1 MKNFNDDYYAGFDIG
16 TDSVGYAVADT
27 DYNLCK
33 FKGNAMWGV
42 DLFEESNSAAERRTL
57 RSARSRGL
65 RKRNRIEWLQ
75 MLFDEE
81 ISKVDNAFYQ
91 RLKESCL
98 YLDDKS
104 SNVPYAVFADGNYTD
119 KEFHTDYPTIY
130 HLRKELIKSSQPH
143 DIRLVYLALHHIIK
157 HRGHFLF
164 DNMGSDFESES
175 SFEALFDDLK
185 LYLKEEYEIEFECN
199 DSLRF
204 SEILK
209 DKTLKK
215 TAKSSE
221 SYKLFGYSKRNNP
234 YETALIDL
242 ICGRKVK
249 FSDMFGDKSFDS
261 EEVNGITFESGYDDN
276 ENTYRDLLQEKF
288 ELIEKAK
295 AVYDWAILAD
305 ILNGEKYNG
314 KNYISFAKVKTY
326 EEHSSDLKILKKFVK
341 ERCKPLYDEIF
352 RITKDKL
359 DNYTAYCGKYKEN
372 GKNGVIIYRPDVDPQ
387 DKFCKYL
394 KKKFEKL
401 DKTGYEEMFDKIENG
416 TFMPKIVVKD
426 NGVIPMQVNRSELK
440 AILKNASTYL
450 EFLNKKDE
458 NGISVSDK
466 IVKIF
471 EFRIPYYVGP
481 LNNHS
486 LKSWLVR
493 SNEKI
498 YPWNFDSVVD
508 IEQSA
513 ENFINNLT
521 SKCTYL
527 PTKDVIPKNSILYS
541 AFTVLNELNNLR
553 LDGKKPDVS
562 LKQAIFND
570 LFMTHKKVRRKDLLN
585 YLKSEKGIT
594 PDITGIDGD
603 FKSSMRSAIE
613 MSQFNLTD
621 SEKED
626 AIKAITVFGD
636 DKKLLRKRLK
646 RQLGSKLSDEDIM
659 RISKLKYKDWGRL
672 SKEFLTEIYNVDKNT
687 GELQFNIIHAL
698 WQTNDNLMELLGSKY
713 GFEQSRQNY
722 LDGIQTGQSLEKM
735 VENLYISPAVKRP
748 VYQSLKIMHE
758 INKIQG
764 HAPKKIFVEMT
775 RKDGVKGD
783 KGRKES
789 RKTKLVDLY
798 KKCGEDSGELW
809 ESLEKTPD
817 DEFKRD
823 RLYFYYTQ
831 FGKCMYTG
839 EPITL
844 SELYNKNIYE
854 VDHIFPRSKV
864 KDDSLDNRVLVK
876 KQVNAH
882 KDNTYPLDSS
892 IREKMKGSWH
902 FLMDKGLI
910 SKKKYERLTRVTP
923 LSDSELSDFIA
934 RQIVETSQSTKAVAS
949 LFKELYPDTEIVYVK
964 ASTVSEFRHEYDF
977 LKCRE
982 VNDFHHAKDA
992 YLNIVVG
999 NVYNE
1004 RCTHNKS
1011 IFIEGL
1017 KTKAYSL
1024 NKMFSFNTPNAWSID
1039 DNKSIKIVRKT
1050 MNKNNIRFTRYAFTQ
1065 NGGDQ
1070 NNGGFFKRNLLKKGN
1085 GQVPVKQNSALSD
1098 IEKYGGYNK
1107 AYASY
1112 FSFIKYEDKNGKEM
1126 RRIVAINAYTHL
1138 LYEANPEKYLS
1149 ETFGLK
1155 KPVVLIPVVKRDACI
1170 EIDGFR
1176 MHISGKTG
1184 SRITFK
1190 PAMQLT
1196 VSYDTEKYIRNVV
1209 KLNSKPENYNIT
1221 ELDKVSTDENIELF
1235 DILTYKMTDT
1245 VLKVKFGDMGVK
1257 IASHRDAFEKLDIR
1271 KQCFVLTEILK
1282 IIHCNAVLGNLT
1294 YIGEG
1299 SSSGRVGLNSVLSEV
1314 KGVKSI
1320 YLVHQS
1326 VTGLFEKKIDLLNM

>member
-57 RSARSRGL
+57 RSARRRGL

-450 EFLNKKDE
+450 EFLKKKDE

>member
-1 MKNFNDDYYAGFDIG
+1 
-16 TDSVGYAVADT
+16 
-27 DYNLCK
+27 
-33 FKGNAMWGV
+33 
-42 DLFEESNSAAERRTL
+42 
-57 RSARSRGL
+57 
-65 RKRNRIEWLQ
+65 
-75 MLFDEE
+75 
-81 ISKVDNAFYQ
+81 
-91 RLKESCL
+91 
-98 YLDDKS
+98 
-104 SNVPYAVFADGNYTD
+104 
-119 KEFHTDYPTIY
+119 
-130 HLRKELIKSSQPH
+130 
-143 DIRLVYLALHHIIK
+143 
-157 HRGHFLF
+157 
-164 DNMGSDFESES
+164 
-175 SFEALFDDLK
+175 
-185 LYLKEEYEIEFECN
+185 
-199 DSLRF
+199 
-204 SEILK
+204 
-209 DKTLKK
+209 
-215 TAKSSE
+215 
-221 SYKLFGYSKRNNP
+221 
-234 YETALIDL
+234 
-242 ICGRKVK
+242 
-249 FSDMFGDKSFDS
+249 
-261 EEVNGITFESGYDDN
+261 
-276 ENTYRDLLQEKF
+276 
-288 ELIEKAK
+288 
-295 AVYDWAILAD
+295 
-305 ILNGEKYNG
+305 
-314 KNYISFAKVKTY
+314 
-326 EEHSSDLKILKKFVK
+326 
-341 ERCKPLYDEIF
+341 
-352 RITKDKL
+352 
-359 DNYTAYCGKYKEN
+359 
-372 GKNGVIIYRPDVDPQ
+372 
-387 DKFCKYL
+387 
-394 KKKFEKL
+394 
-401 DKTGYEEMFDKIENG
+401 
-416 TFMPKIVVKD
+416 
-426 NGVIPMQVNRSELK
+426 
-440 AILKNASTYL
+440 
-450 EFLNKKDE
+450 
-458 NGISVSDK
+458 
-466 IVKIF
+466 
-471 EFRIPYYVGP
+471 
-481 LNNHS
+481 
-486 LKSWLVR
+486 
-493 SNEKI
+493 
-498 YPWNFDSVVD
+498 
-508 IEQSA
+508 
-513 ENFINNLT
+513 
-521 SKCTYL
+521 
-527 PTKDVIPKNSILYS
+527 
-541 AFTVLNELNNLR
+541 
-553 LDGKKPDVS
+553 
-562 LKQAIFND
+562 
-570 LFMTHKKVRRKDLLN
+570 
-585 YLKSEKGIT
+585 
-594 PDITGIDGD
+594 
-603 FKSSMRSAIE
+603 
-613 MSQFNLTD
+613 
-621 SEKED
+621 
-626 AIKAITVFGD
+626 
-636 DKKLLRKRLK
+636 
-646 RQLGSKLSDEDIM
+646 
-659 RISKLKYKDWGRL
+659 
-672 SKEFLTEIYNVDKNT
+672 
-687 GELQFNIIHAL
+687 
-698 WQTNDNLMELLGSKY
+698 
-713 GFEQSRQNY
+713 
-722 LDGIQTGQSLEKM
+722 
-735 VENLYISPAVKRP
+735 
-748 VYQSLKIMHE
+748 
-758 INKIQG
+758 
-764 HAPKKIFVEMT
+764 
-775 RKDGVKGD
+775 VKGD

>member
-1 MKNFNDDYYAGFDIG
+1 M
-16 TDSVGYAVADT
+16 
-27 DYNLCK
+27 
-33 FKGNAMWGV
+33 
-42 DLFEESNSAAERRTL
+42 
-57 RSARSRGL
+57 
-65 RKRNRIEWLQ
+65 RK
-75 MLFDEE
+75 
-81 ISKVDNAFYQ
+81 A
-91 RLKESCL
+91 
-98 YLDDKS
+98 
-104 SNVPYAVFADGNYTD
+104 T
-119 KEFHTDYPTIY
+119 
-130 HLRKELIKSSQPH
+130 
-143 DIRLVYLALHHIIK
+143 
-157 HRGHFLF
+157 
-164 DNMGSDFESES
+164 
-175 SFEALFDDLK
+175 
-185 LYLKEEYEIEFECN
+185 
-199 DSLRF
+199 
-204 SEILK
+204 
-209 DKTLKK
+209 
-215 TAKSSE
+215 
-221 SYKLFGYSKRNNP
+221 
-234 YETALIDL
+234 
-242 ICGRKVK
+242 
-249 FSDMFGDKSFDS
+249 
-261 EEVNGITFESGYDDN
+261 
-276 ENTYRDLLQEKF
+276 
-288 ELIEKAK
+288 
-295 AVYDWAILAD
+295 
-305 ILNGEKYNG
+305 
-314 KNYISFAKVKTY
+314 
-326 EEHSSDLKILKKFVK
+326 
-341 ERCKPLYDEIF
+341 
-352 RITKDKL
+352 
-359 DNYTAYCGKYKEN
+359 
-372 GKNGVIIYRPDVDPQ
+372 
-387 DKFCKYL
+387 
-394 KKKFEKL
+394 
-401 DKTGYEEMFDKIENG
+401 
-416 TFMPKIVVKD
+416 
-426 NGVIPMQVNRSELK
+426 
-440 AILKNASTYL
+440 
-450 EFLNKKDE
+450 
-458 NGISVSDK
+458 
-466 IVKIF
+466 
-471 EFRIPYYVGP
+471 
-481 LNNHS
+481 

>member
-1 MKNFNDDYYAGFDIG
+1 M
-16 TDSVGYAVADT
+16 
-27 DYNLCK
+27 
-33 FKGNAMWGV
+33 
-42 DLFEESNSAAERRTL
+42 
-57 RSARSRGL
+57 
-65 RKRNRIEWLQ
+65 RK
-75 MLFDEE
+75 
-81 ISKVDNAFYQ
+81 A
-91 RLKESCL
+91 
-98 YLDDKS
+98 
-104 SNVPYAVFADGNYTD
+104 T
-119 KEFHTDYPTIY
+119 
-130 HLRKELIKSSQPH
+130 
-143 DIRLVYLALHHIIK
+143 
-157 HRGHFLF
+157 
-164 DNMGSDFESES
+164 
-175 SFEALFDDLK
+175 
-185 LYLKEEYEIEFECN
+185 
-199 DSLRF
+199 
-204 SEILK
+204 
-209 DKTLKK
+209 
-215 TAKSSE
+215 
-221 SYKLFGYSKRNNP
+221 
-234 YETALIDL
+234 
-242 ICGRKVK
+242 
-249 FSDMFGDKSFDS
+249 
-261 EEVNGITFESGYDDN
+261 
-276 ENTYRDLLQEKF
+276 
-288 ELIEKAK
+288 
-295 AVYDWAILAD
+295 
-305 ILNGEKYNG
+305 
-314 KNYISFAKVKTY
+314 
-326 EEHSSDLKILKKFVK
+326 
-341 ERCKPLYDEIF
+341 
-352 RITKDKL
+352 
-359 DNYTAYCGKYKEN
+359 
-372 GKNGVIIYRPDVDPQ
+372 
-387 DKFCKYL
+387 
-394 KKKFEKL
+394 
-401 DKTGYEEMFDKIENG
+401 
-416 TFMPKIVVKD
+416 
-426 NGVIPMQVNRSELK
+426 
-440 AILKNASTYL
+440 
-450 EFLNKKDE
+450 
-458 NGISVSDK
+458 
-466 IVKIF
+466 
-471 EFRIPYYVGP
+471 
-481 LNNHS
+481 
-486 LKSWLVR
+486 
-493 SNEKI
+493 
-498 YPWNFDSVVD
+498 
-508 IEQSA
+508 
-513 ENFINNLT
+513 
-521 SKCTYL
+521 
-527 PTKDVIPKNSILYS
+527 
-541 AFTVLNELNNLR
+541 
-553 LDGKKPDVS
+553 
-562 LKQAIFND
+562 
-570 LFMTHKKVRRKDLLN
+570 
-585 YLKSEKGIT
+585 
-594 PDITGIDGD
+594 
-603 FKSSMRSAIE
+603 
-613 MSQFNLTD
+613 
-621 SEKED
+621 
-626 AIKAITVFGD
+626 
-636 DKKLLRKRLK
+636 
-646 RQLGSKLSDEDIM
+646 
-659 RISKLKYKDWGRL
+659 
-672 SKEFLTEIYNVDKNT
+672 
-687 GELQFNIIHAL
+687 
-698 WQTNDNLMELLGSKY
+698 
-713 GFEQSRQNY
+713 
-722 LDGIQTGQSLEKM
+722 
-735 VENLYISPAVKRP
+735 
-748 VYQSLKIMHE
+748 HE

>member
-57 RSARSRGL
+57 RSARRRGL

-902 FLMDKGLI
+902 FLKGLI

>member
-57 RSARSRGL
+57 RSARRRGL

-1235 DILTYKMTDT
+1235 DILTNKMTDT

>member
-42 DLFEESNSAAERRTL
+42 DLFEESNSAAERRIF
-57 RSARSRGL
+57 RSARRRGL

-242 ICGRKVK
+242 MCGRKVK

-305 ILNGEKYNG
+305 ILNGEKY
-314 KNYISFAKVKTY
+314 ISFAKVKTY
-326 EEHSSDLKILKKFVK
+326 EEHSSDLKMLKDFVK
-341 ERCKPLYDEIF
+341 ERCKSLYGEIF

-372 GKNGVIIYRPDVDPQ
+372 GRNGVIQYRTNQAD
-387 DKFCKYL
+387 FCKYL

-426 NGVIPMQVNRSELK
+426 NGVIPMQVNRNELK

-493 SNEKI
+493 SDEKI

-672 SKEFLTEIYNVDKNT
+672 SKEFLTEVYNVDKNT

-839 EPITL
+839 EPINL
-844 SELYNKNIYE
+844 SELYNQNIYD

-892 IREKMKGSWH
+892 IREKMKGFWH
-902 FLMDKGLI
+902 SLMDKGLI
-910 SKKKYERLTRVTP
+910 SKKKYERLTRATP

-964 ASTVSEFRHEYDF
+964 ASLVSEFRDESRGFGF

-1011 IFIEGL
+1011 IFIKGL
-1017 KTKAYSL
+1017 QTKTYSL

-1050 MNKNNIRFTRYAFTQ
+1050 MNKNNIRFTRYALTR
-1065 NGGDQ
+1065 NGGL
-1070 NNGGFFKRNLLKKGN
+1070 FKMNPLKKGS
-1085 GQVPVKQNSALSD
+1085 GQVSLKQNSPLSD
-1098 IEKYGGYNK
+1098 ISKYGGYDK
-1107 AYASY
+1107 PASSY
-1112 FSFIKYEDKNGKEM
+1112 FSFVKYEGKKGKEM
-1126 RRIVAINAYTHL
+1126 RQLVAIDSYIKAR
-1138 LYEANPEKYLS
+1138 YEANPEKYLS
-1149 ETFGLK
+1149 ETLGLK
-1155 KPVVLIPVVKRDACI
+1155 NPVVLIPVVKYNACI

-1176 MHISGKTG
+1176 MHISSKSNGGKK
-1184 SRITFK
+1184 IVYK

-1209 KLNSKPENYNIT
+1209 KLNSMPENYNIT
-1221 ELDKVSTDENIELF
+1221 ERDKVSTDENIELF
-1235 DILTYKMTDT
+1235 DILIFKMTDT
-1245 VLKVKFGDMGVK
+1245 ILKVKFGDMGVK
-1257 IASHRDAFEKLDIR
+1257 IASHRDAFEKLDVR
-1271 KQCFVLTEILK
+1271 KQCFVLAEILK
-1282 IIHCNAVLGNLT
+1282 IIHSNVVTGDLT
-1294 YIGEG
+1294 LIDEAKKAGVV
-1299 SSSGRVGLNSVLSEV
+1299 STNSVLSEI

-1326 VTGLFEKKIDLLNM
+1326 VTGLFEKKIDLLHM

>member
-1 MKNFNDDYYAGFDIG
+1 M
-16 TDSVGYAVADT
+16 
-27 DYNLCK
+27 
-33 FKGNAMWGV
+33 
-42 DLFEESNSAAERRTL
+42 
-57 RSARSRGL
+57 
-65 RKRNRIEWLQ
+65 
-75 MLFDEE
+75 
-81 ISKVDNAFYQ
+81 
-91 RLKESCL
+91 
-98 YLDDKS
+98 
-104 SNVPYAVFADGNYTD
+104 
-119 KEFHTDYPTIY
+119 
-130 HLRKELIKSSQPH
+130 
-143 DIRLVYLALHHIIK
+143 
-157 HRGHFLF
+157 
-164 DNMGSDFESES
+164 
-175 SFEALFDDLK
+175 
-185 LYLKEEYEIEFECN
+185 
-199 DSLRF
+199 
-204 SEILK
+204 
-209 DKTLKK
+209 
-215 TAKSSE
+215 
-221 SYKLFGYSKRNNP
+221 
-234 YETALIDL
+234 
-242 ICGRKVK
+242 
-249 FSDMFGDKSFDS
+249 KSF
-261 EEVNGITFESGYDDN
+261 F
-276 ENTYRDLLQEKF
+276 DLCEK
-288 ELIEKAK
+288 
-295 AVYDWAILAD
+295 
-305 ILNGEKYNG
+305 
-314 KNYISFAKVKTY
+314 
-326 EEHSSDLKILKKFVK
+326 
-341 ERCKPLYDEIF
+341 R
-352 RITKDKL
+352 
-359 DNYTAYCGKYKEN
+359 
-372 GKNGVIIYRPDVDPQ
+372 Q
-387 DKFCKYL
+387 
-394 KKKFEKL
+394 
-401 DKTGYEEMFDKIENG
+401 
-416 TFMPKIVVKD
+416 
-426 NGVIPMQVNRSELK
+426 
-440 AILKNASTYL
+440 
-450 EFLNKKDE
+450 
-458 NGISVSDK
+458 
-466 IVKIF
+466 
-471 EFRIPYYVGP
+471 
-481 LNNHS
+481 
-486 LKSWLVR
+486 KSWLVR

>member
-1 MKNFNDDYYAGFDIG
+1 M
-16 TDSVGYAVADT
+16 
-27 DYNLCK
+27 
-33 FKGNAMWGV
+33 
-42 DLFEESNSAAERRTL
+42 
-57 RSARSRGL
+57 
-65 RKRNRIEWLQ
+65 
-75 MLFDEE
+75 
-81 ISKVDNAFYQ
+81 
-91 RLKESCL
+91 
-98 YLDDKS
+98 
-104 SNVPYAVFADGNYTD
+104 
-119 KEFHTDYPTIY
+119 
-130 HLRKELIKSSQPH
+130 
-143 DIRLVYLALHHIIK
+143 
-157 HRGHFLF
+157 
-164 DNMGSDFESES
+164 
-175 SFEALFDDLK
+175 
-185 LYLKEEYEIEFECN
+185 
-199 DSLRF
+199 
-204 SEILK
+204 
-209 DKTLKK
+209 
-215 TAKSSE
+215 
-221 SYKLFGYSKRNNP
+221 
-234 YETALIDL
+234 
-242 ICGRKVK
+242 
-249 FSDMFGDKSFDS
+249 KSF
-261 EEVNGITFESGYDDN
+261 F
-276 ENTYRDLLQEKF
+276 DLCE
-288 ELIEKAK
+288 
-295 AVYDWAILAD
+295 
-305 ILNGEKYNG
+305 
-314 KNYISFAKVKTY
+314 
-326 EEHSSDLKILKKFVK
+326 
-341 ERCKPLYDEIF
+341 
-352 RITKDKL
+352 
-359 DNYTAYCGKYKEN
+359 
-372 GKNGVIIYRPDVDPQ
+372 
-387 DKFCKYL
+387 
-394 KKKFEKL
+394 
-401 DKTGYEEMFDKIENG
+401 
-416 TFMPKIVVKD
+416 
-426 NGVIPMQVNRSELK
+426 
-440 AILKNASTYL
+440 
-450 EFLNKKDE
+450 
-458 NGISVSDK
+458 
-466 IVKIF
+466 
-471 EFRIPYYVGP
+471 
-481 LNNHS
+481 
-486 LKSWLVR
+486 
-493 SNEKI
+493 
-498 YPWNFDSVVD
+498 
-508 IEQSA
+508 
-513 ENFINNLT
+513 
-521 SKCTYL
+521 
-527 PTKDVIPKNSILYS
+527 
-541 AFTVLNELNNLR
+541 
-553 LDGKKPDVS
+553 
-562 LKQAIFND
+562 
-570 LFMTHKKVRRKDLLN
+570 
-585 YLKSEKGIT
+585 
-594 PDITGIDGD
+594 
-603 FKSSMRSAIE
+603 
-613 MSQFNLTD
+613 
-621 SEKED
+621 
-626 AIKAITVFGD
+626 
-636 DKKLLRKRLK
+636 K
-646 RQLGSKLSDEDIM
+646 RQ
-659 RISKLKYKDWGRL
+659 
-672 SKEFLTEIYNVDKNT
+672 
-687 GELQFNIIHAL
+687 
-698 WQTNDNLMELLGSKY
+698 
-713 GFEQSRQNY
+713 
-722 LDGIQTGQSLEKM
+722 
-735 VENLYISPAVKRP
+735 
-748 VYQSLKIMHE
+748 
-758 INKIQG
+758 
-764 HAPKKIFVEMT
+764 
-775 RKDGVKGD
+775 
-783 KGRKES
+783 
-789 RKTKLVDLY
+789 
-798 KKCGEDSGELW
+798 

>member
-57 RSARSRGL
+57 RSARRRGL

-1320 YLVHQS
+1320 YVAFRTNRKNFSH
-1326 VTGLFEKKIDLLNM
+1326 

>member
-1 MKNFNDDYYAGFDIG
+1 
-16 TDSVGYAVADT
+16 
-27 DYNLCK
+27 
-33 FKGNAMWGV
+33 
-42 DLFEESNSAAERRTL
+42 
-57 RSARSRGL
+57 
-65 RKRNRIEWLQ
+65 
-75 MLFDEE
+75 
-81 ISKVDNAFYQ
+81 
-91 RLKESCL
+91 
-98 YLDDKS
+98 
-104 SNVPYAVFADGNYTD
+104 
-119 KEFHTDYPTIY
+119 
-130 HLRKELIKSSQPH
+130 
-143 DIRLVYLALHHIIK
+143 
-157 HRGHFLF
+157 
-164 DNMGSDFESES
+164 
-175 SFEALFDDLK
+175 
-185 LYLKEEYEIEFECN
+185 
-199 DSLRF
+199 
-204 SEILK
+204 
-209 DKTLKK
+209 
-215 TAKSSE
+215 
-221 SYKLFGYSKRNNP
+221 
-234 YETALIDL
+234 
-242 ICGRKVK
+242 
-249 FSDMFGDKSFDS
+249 
-261 EEVNGITFESGYDDN
+261 
-276 ENTYRDLLQEKF
+276 
-288 ELIEKAK
+288 
-295 AVYDWAILAD
+295 
-305 ILNGEKYNG
+305 
-314 KNYISFAKVKTY
+314 
-326 EEHSSDLKILKKFVK
+326 
-341 ERCKPLYDEIF
+341 
-352 RITKDKL
+352 
-359 DNYTAYCGKYKEN
+359 
-372 GKNGVIIYRPDVDPQ
+372 
-387 DKFCKYL
+387 
-394 KKKFEKL
+394 
-401 DKTGYEEMFDKIENG
+401 
-416 TFMPKIVVKD
+416 
-426 NGVIPMQVNRSELK
+426 
-440 AILKNASTYL
+440 
-450 EFLNKKDE
+450 
-458 NGISVSDK
+458 
-466 IVKIF
+466 
-471 EFRIPYYVGP
+471 
-481 LNNHS
+481 
-486 LKSWLVR
+486 
-493 SNEKI
+493 
-498 YPWNFDSVVD
+498 
-508 IEQSA
+508 
-513 ENFINNLT
+513 
-521 SKCTYL
+521 
-527 PTKDVIPKNSILYS
+527 
-541 AFTVLNELNNLR
+541 
-553 LDGKKPDVS
+553 
-562 LKQAIFND
+562 
-570 LFMTHKKVRRKDLLN
+570 
-585 YLKSEKGIT
+585 
-594 PDITGIDGD
+594 
-603 FKSSMRSAIE
+603 
-613 MSQFNLTD
+613 
-621 SEKED
+621 
-626 AIKAITVFGD
+626 
-636 DKKLLRKRLK
+636 
-646 RQLGSKLSDEDIM
+646 M

>member
-57 RSARSRGL
+57 RSARRRGL

-553 LDGKKPDVS
+553 LDGKKPYVS